1 MGSLNKKY
9 VLLYFTELFSLITFI
24 VFSISLEYMP
34 PNRRDFDVNDKSI
47 DFPFTEHEVVS
58 AFMLPVRKNN
68 VLRNLYFIDF
78 IFSYLIWLFLLL
90 FYYLQPWLTD
100 SRTSECLWRFW
111 VSCRECECHFALNA
125 LGLYFTISL
134 AFLFTNIFKVRWM
147 CSGLY
152 LIAF

>member
-24 VFSISLEYMP
+24 VFSISFEYMP
-34 PNRRDFDVNDKSI
+34 PNIRDFDVNDKSI

-78 IFSYLIWLFLLL
+78 IFSYLI
-90 FYYLQPWLTD
+90 
-100 SRTSECLWRFW
+100 
-111 VSCRECECHFALNA
+111 
-125 LGLYFTISL
+125 
-134 AFLFTNIFKVRWM
+134 
-147 CSGLY
+147 
-152 LIAF
+152 